1 MEQATIFELSNKTGY
16 QSVTP
21 ESTALFAAAL
31 AGSEHGVK
39 QAIEAGG
46 KVYYFHRPEDKT
58 SAMHVACENGSLGV
72 VQILIENDALI
83 DAVAVTNKDTPLVLA
98 AGAGE
103 TKIVDLL
110 ISRGADV
117 NHQNAYGNS
126 ALHQASKQ
134 HHLTVCQSL
143 IKAGAKVDLK
153 NNKGSTPL
161 LLACLNDEISNLNKN
176 AMMIFFKFL
185 VDSGA
190 NVNEVDKNAATPLH
204 AAASSGNSNL
214 IEFLLECKAN
224 PKAVDSGGMTP
235 LKAAEFHQHKLPATI
250 ATKLV

>member
-1 MEQATIFELSNKTGY
+1 MRDIRASRFLEWSVATHGAWEL
-16 QSVTP
+16 
-21 ESTALFAAAL
+21 LL
-31 AGSEHGVK
+31 ARNRAWRWCSPAFLVGGLW
-39 QAIEAGG
+39 AEARGG
-46 KVYYFHRPEDKT
+46 E
-58 SAMHVACENGSLGV
+58 
-72 VQILIENDALI
+72 
-83 DAVAVTNKDTPLVLA
+83 LA

-224 PKAVDSGGMTP
+224 PKAKDSGGMTP